1 MTQKR
6 SYHLLRLQ
14 LTVKLNAKEEKK
26 GNQNTLF
33 EKSFI
38 YFIYFT
44 YLFIYYILSNP
55 GRNLTNKIVAVFFV
69 LFYRFRFPLGWG
81 GGGRGEGN
89 KTKKK
94 LCCMYLHL
102 YFRRRYSTNLQKIIR
117 QYKTNHHVLTCVH
130 FSVTRYKFWSLHVS
144 SRW

>member
-81 GGGRGEGN
+81 GGGWGGGA
-89 KTKKK
+89 KAIKLKKNFVVCIFIFTLGGVIQQIYK
-94 LCCMYLHL
+94 
-102 YFRRRYSTNLQKIIR
+102 KIIR

-130 FSVTRYKFWSLHVS
+130 FSVTRYKF
-144 SRW
+144 